1 MVWDRE
7 LLRWSALTESTT
19 VAEVTFETYGV
30 RVRVVAD
37 APETLVQIPRLLPPG
52 WQETASGAPDT
63 TFKLT
68 PGPGDTVELTQDERL
83 VLDGWR
89 LEVALEVLG
98 RELREFVAVNARGLV
113 FVHAGVVV
121 HRGYA
126 IVLPGKTWSGK
137 TSLVAAFVRAGAVY
151 YSDEYAPLDDKGLVH
166 PYPKPLSLRKG
177 GGQIDH
183 DVESLGGIAGSEP
196 APVGMFAIT
205 VYRPGARWDPARL
218 SAGEAVLALL
228 EDTLPAQTRPADCM
242 RALSAAA
249 ANALVVKS
257 ERGEAA
263 DLVPHLLAALDDALA
278 TRGSV
283 GRKP

>member
-1 MVWDRE
+1 
-7 LLRWSALTESTT
+7 
-19 VAEVTFETYGV
+19 
-30 RVRVVAD
+30 
-37 APETLVQIPRLLPPG
+37 
-52 WQETASGAPDT
+52 
-63 TFKLT
+63 
-68 PGPGDTVELTQDERL
+68 
-83 VLDGWR
+83 
-89 LEVALEVLG
+89 
-98 RELREFVAVNARGLV
+98 
-113 FVHAGVVV
+113 
-121 HRGYA
+121 
-126 IVLPGKTWSGK
+126 
-137 TSLVAAFVRAGAVY
+137 
-151 YSDEYAPLDDKGLVH
+151 
-166 PYPKPLSLRKG
+166 
-177 GGQIDH
+177 
-183 DVESLGGIAGSEP
+183 
-196 APVGMFAIT
+196 MFAIT